1 MTDFTSLGLSEPL
14 TKAVTELGYKK
25 ASPVQAKAIPMVLT
39 GRDVMV
45 SAQTGTGKTA
55 GFALPIMHRLSEMKA
70 PGNQPVR
77 ALVLTPTRELAVQVA
92 ESFSRYGQHL
102 SLKTAVAYG
111 GVEMAPQIMALKEGV
126 DILVA
131 TPGRLIDLLEKEH
144 LSLNQLRILV
154 LDEADRMLDLG
165 FKRELD
171 KILAAIP
178 PKRQNLLFSATFSK
192 DIKQLAHEFQRH
204 PVKIEVE
211 SPNSAANTVVQSVYP
226 VDQQDKPEILSYLIQ
241 GNQYTQALVF
251 VRTKKA
257 ADKVAD
263 LLGDEGINATAIHSG
278 KSQYLRNRTLIE
290 FQAGAWRVLVATDV
304 AARGLDIE
312 QLPLVVNYDLPKVPE
327 DYVHR
332 IGRTGRAGSPGR
344 AISLMN
350 PEEKPL
356 LEKIRK
362 LIKKPLDVEPIPFF
376 ENVSGHTEEAAPAKK
391 MKQRRAPAGQ
401 SDRKSAG
408 RSDRKP
414 AGRSDRKPA
423 GRSDRKPAGQ
433 SDRKPTDNPRRGS
446 SAPAGRSKPGQK
458 PQQRRTPAKTGR
470 PPQGRK

>member
-1 MTDFTSLGLSEPL
+1 MTDFSTLNLGEPL
-14 TKAVTELGYKK
+14 LKAVTSLGYKK

-55 GFALPIMHRLSEMKA
+55 AYALPVLQRLSEMKVLK
-70 PGNQPVR
+70 NHPVR
-77 ALVLTPTRELAVQVA
+77 ALVLVPTRELAIQVGENLA
-92 ESFSRYGQHL
+92 LYNQHL
-102 SLKTAVAYG
+102 PLNTAVAYG
-111 GVEMAPQIMALKEGV
+111 GVDIDPQVKTLKKGV
-126 DILVA
+126 DVLVA

-144 LSLNQLRILV
+144 LSLAHLKILV

-171 KILAAIP
+171 KIIAAVP
-178 PKRQNLLFSATFSK
+178 AKRQNLLFSATFTK

-204 PVKIEVE
+204 PVKVEIE

-226 VDQQDKPEILSYLIQ
+226 VDQQDKPEILSYIIEGGKWEQ
-241 GNQYTQALVF
+241 VLVF

-257 ADKVAD
+257 ADKIAD
-263 LLGDEGINATAIHSG
+263 LLGDEGISAAPIHSD
-278 KSQYLRNRTLIE
+278 KSQHLRSKTLVE

-304 AARGLDIE
+304 AARGLDID

-350 PEEKPL
+350 PEEKKL

-362 LIKKPLDVEPIPFF
+362 LINKPLNVEPVPFF
-376 ENVSGHTEEAAPAKK
+376 DNVSGHTEEAAPAKK
-391 MKQRRAPAGQ
+391 QKPRRTSNGFANKKGAQG
-401 SDRKSAG
+401 
-408 RSDRKP
+408 RKP
-414 AGRSDRKPA
+414 
-423 GRSDRKPAGQ
+423 
-433 SDRKPTDNPRRGS
+433 
-446 SAPAGRSKPGQK
+446 APAGRRPANGKKPAPGKK
-458 PQQRRTPAKTGR
+458 PARTGR
-470 PPQGRK
+470 PAKGRK

>member
-1 MTDFTSLGLSEPL
+1 MTDFSTLNLSEPL
-14 TKAVTELGYKK
+14 LKAITSLGYKK

-55 GFALPIMHRLSEMKA
+55 GYALPILQRLSEMKVLK
-70 PGNQPVR
+70 NHPVR
-77 ALVLTPTRELAVQVA
+77 ALILVPTRELAAQVG
-92 ESFSRYGQHL
+92 ENISLYGQHL
-102 SLKTAVAYG
+102 ALKTAVAYG
-111 GVEMAPQIMALKEGV
+111 GVDMDPQIKALKNGV

-144 LSLNQLRILV
+144 LSLSHLKILV

-171 KILAAIP
+171 KILSDIP
-178 PKRQNLLFSATFSK
+178 DKRQNLLFSATFTK
-192 DIKQLAHEFQRH
+192 DIKQLAHEYQRH
-204 PVKIEVE
+204 PVKIEIE
-211 SPNSAANTVVQSVYP
+211 SPNSAANTVKQSVYP
-226 VDQQDKPEILSYLIQ
+226 VDQQSKPEILSYIIKGEKWEQ
-241 GNQYTQALVF
+241 VLVF

-263 LLGDEGINATAIHSG
+263 LLSDEGICATSIHSD
-278 KSQYLRNRTLIE
+278 KSQYLRSKTLIE
-290 FQAGAWRVLVATDV
+290 FQARAWDVLVATDV
-304 AARGLDIE
+304 AARGLDIN
-312 QLPLVVNYDLPKVPE
+312 QLPLVVNYDLPKMPE

-362 LIKKPLDVEPIPFF
+362 LINKSLDVEPVPYFD
-376 ENVSGHTEEAAPAKK
+376 NVSGHKEEAEPVKK
-391 MKQRRAPAGQ
+391 EKPRRSATPDARSKKPG
-401 SDRKSAG
+401 SDRRRTSSNGQKPAFG
-408 RSDRKP
+408 RKPGQQRKP
-414 AGRSDRKPA
+414 AGAS
-423 GRSDRKPAGQ
+423 G
-433 SDRKPTDNPRRGS
+433 PR
-446 SAPAGRSKPGQK
+446 
-458 PQQRRTPAKTGR
+458 QRRK
-470 PPQGRK
+470 